1 MSNVLM
7 YVFDVLAQI
16 IHTLFIVI
24 HRTNGHEPKER
35 ELLAP
40 QISNKGQSKGEEGIH
55 LETGDTGS
63 KGDPAL
69 PENDKPLHSPTG
81 ISLVCTR
88 VERVERHTPEY
99 I

>member
-1 MSNVLM
+1 MLNSLM

-24 HRTNGHEPKER
+24 HRPNSPKSKEG

-40 QISNKGQSKGEEGIH
+40 HFNNKGQCKGEEGVH
-55 LETGDTGS
+55 LEAEDTGS
-63 KGDPAL
+63 KGDLAL

-81 ISLVCTR
+81 ISLV
-88 VERVERHTPEY
+88 
-99 I
+99 